1 MLGGAKTK
9 NAGQENCSAGRSFL
23 LFRGWRASLP
33 PIFLHA
39 DFFLFLP
46 LLLSTVPCQAGFSS
60 FTLFAGYERWLIL
73 EGPGGNLVGSIEGQ
87 IYTCLLS

>member
-1 MLGGAKTK
+1 MLDRKIAPRDVRFYFSGG
-9 NAGQENCSAGRSFL
+9 GEP
-23 LFRGWRASLP
+23 ASHP
-33 PIFLHA
+33 FFLHA